1 MAVIAQDIAT
11 RVTRKQAPSAVQAKL
26 VAQKL
31 KLVSYLALDI
41 IDAGELGQQTNSGL

>member
-1 MAVIAQDIAT
+1 MAVIAQGIAT
-11 RVTRKQAPSAVQAKL
+11 RVTRKQASSAQARF

-41 IDAGELGQQTNSGL
+41 VDAGKLGQQANSKL